1 MSASYGNVF
10 LTGGTL
16 SSHWWFKGSC
26 HLLALPSL
34 IQGFQECWLEEKVLE
49 DLQGNLLLED
59 MEVTMTLSLIIHCLE
74 LSYKLVILSNELVI
88 MVTAKSKTV
97 YAMEYGWEP
106 RRKRTCIWW
115 TFSSKFKYFSKY
127 IFYTLHFW

>member
-1 MSASYGNVF
+1 MSASDWKVF
-10 LTGGTL
+10 LTGGCL
-16 SSHWWFKGSC
+16 SSQWWFRGSC
-26 HLLALPSL
+26 HLVALPSL

-49 DLQGNLLLED
+49 DLQGNFLLED
-59 MEVTMTLSLIIHCLE
+59 MEVAMTLSHCLE

-88 MVTAKSKTV
+88 MVTAKSKKV
-97 YAMEYGWEP
+97 YAMQYGWEP

-127 IFYTLHFW
+127 IFYRLYF